1 VLFFRRS
8 ILNWRL
14 FRFGELE
21 ITISPFFLLFIF
33 LWLLAGLPWE
43 TLFLFVL
50 VLGHELTHTF
60 VAKLCGMSIY
70 RIELFPFGGAGYLT
84 KPVELEPKKE
94 FVIAGAGPA
103 FNLVLFIILWN
114 YSQGIYNLPPLLG
127 EDLLAFLLKANL
139 FLFAF
144 NLLPGLPLDG
154 GRLFRAVLGQKIG
167 FYRATEIA
175 LSYGRGLG
183 IFFLCTGIVL
193 SYFAYFSLS
202 LSLVG
207 LFLYYA
213 AGREQEKSI
222 YVFLRY
228 LIRKEKS
235 LQKERI
241 LKSEQLVAL
250 DSTTLLEVLKKFKS
264 SRYHQVII
272 LTQTC
277 RFLEMLSESQI
288 LAGALQKGTDI
299 TLGQLLRK

>member
-1 VLFFRRS
+1 M
-8 ILNWRL
+8 NWRL
-14 FRFGELE
+14 LKFGKLE
-21 ITISPFFLLFIF
+21 ITISPFFLLLIT

-50 VLGHELTHTF
+50 VLGHELTHTL
-60 VAKLCGMSIY
+60 VAKFCGMSIY

-114 YSQGIYNLPPLLG
+114 YGYGGYNCSPMFG
-127 EDLLAFLLKANL
+127 DDLLAFLLKANL

-154 GRLFRAVLGQKIG
+154 GRLLRAALGQRVG
-167 FYRATEIA
+167 FYKATETA
-175 LSYGRGLG
+175 LAYGRGLG
-183 IFFLCTGIVL
+183 VIFLFTGFVL
-193 SYFAYFSLS
+193 SYFDYFNLS

-213 AGREQEKSI
+213 AGREQKKSI

-228 LIRKEKS
+228 LIRKERS
-235 LQKERI
+235 LHKERV
-241 LKSEQLVAL
+241 LKGEQLVAL
-250 DSTTLLEVLKKFKS
+250 DSTSVLEVLKQFKS

-272 LTQTC
+272 LSQTC

-288 LAGALQKGTDI
+288 LAGVLQKGTDI
-299 TLGQLLRK
+299 TMGQLLRRG